1 MVIGVYMMLELYI
14 QYVYI
19 YMYIYICIYIYIF
32 FFGAKQ
38 KIVVG
43 GIGSFI
49 HFRVPLNLLRD
60 VEKIHQLSSC
70 SPPLLNHSDDSHWI
84 EPPGTELVT

>member
-1 MVIGVYMMLELYI
+1 MVIGLYRILELYI
-14 QYVYI
+14 YI
-19 YMYIYICIYIYIF
+19 FF

-49 HFRVPLNLLRD
+49 YFRLPLNLLRD
-60 VEKIHQLSSC
+60 VEKIHPLSSC